1 MQQERCMELLNQIV
15 RQVSDANN
23 TNDTIRRL
31 LLMGFRPDELVDV
44 FGFDRNDVEKAE
56 LEYYDD

>member
-1 MQQERCMELLNQIV
+1 MELLNQIV

-44 FGFDRNDVEKAE
+44 FGFDRNDAEKAE